1 MFIIYWRLHTK
12 ELSLNNNIETL
23 QIRNQRMYLGW
34 KLEETSKHWEK
45 GFETFF
51 FFQKKQQGEVLN
63 HL

>member
-12 ELSLNNNIETL
+12 ELSLNNNIETV

-34 KLEETSKHWEK
+34 KLEEASKHWEK

-51 FFQKKQQGEVLN
+51 FPEAATGRST
-63 HL
+63 

>member
-12 ELSLNNNIETL
+12 ELSLNNNIETV

-51 FFQKKQQGEVLN
+51 FPEKATGRST
-63 HL
+63 